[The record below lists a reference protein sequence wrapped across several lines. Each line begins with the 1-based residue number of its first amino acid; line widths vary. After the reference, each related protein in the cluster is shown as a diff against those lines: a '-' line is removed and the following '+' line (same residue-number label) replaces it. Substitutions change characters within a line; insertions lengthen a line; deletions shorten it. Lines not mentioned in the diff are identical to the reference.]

1 MSWQAWVFILL
12 APIGLLAVAIGVIG
26 RKIYANERP
35 SNASRVAPATVIGLG
50 IIGIATLVLITGVFT
65 IIGTRQIGIAT
76 SFGRPTG
83 TTFENGLHWKAPWA
97 NVTEMDGSIQYDSY
111 KREGEQDNP
120 VNVRLGNNSIAAA
133 DVTIRWEIKQEAAP
147 ELFVQYKTFDK
158 VRQNLIER
166 NLQVALNQV
175 FQSFDPFSGRWA
187 AGVPL
192 SSFADDAK
200 TKLNTIV
207 GSQVNILDI
216 SIAKLDYDDKT
227 EEVLSRQ
234 NNERVN
240 TELAKQQVKTAEETA
255 KAATAKAEQ
264 QVLTAEAEKR
274 AAELRAQQPPPNLPA
289 AVADCIRKLSDAQK
303 DPSGCWGQI
312 GGTPLITLPRP

>member
-12 APIGLLAVAIGVIG
+12 APIGLLAVAIGVIKQNKTTG
-26 RKIYANERP
+26 EKP
-35 SNASRVAPATVIGLG
+35 G
-50 IIGIATLVLITGVFT
+50 IFVIGIALITVATLFLILGAFT
-65 IIGTRQIGIAT
+65 IIGTRQVGIAT

-97 NVTEMDGSIQYDSY
+97 NVTEMDGSIQYNSY

-133 DVTIRWEIKQEAAP
+133 DVTIRWEIKQPAAP

-158 VRQNLIER
+158 VRENLIER

-175 FQSFDPFSGRWA
+175 FQSFDPLSSQWVNGA
-187 AGVPL
+187 PL
-192 SSFADDAK
+192 SDFANDAK
-200 TKLNTIV
+200 EKLNTIV
-207 GSQVNILDI
+207 GGQVNILDI
-216 SIAKLDYDDKT
+216 SIAKLDYDDRT
-227 EEVLSRQ
+227 EDKLNRQ
-234 NNERVN
+234 NEERAN
-240 TELAKQQVKTAEETA
+240 TEVARQQVKTAEEQA
-255 KAATAKAEQ
+255 KAATAQAEQ
-264 QVLTAEAEKR
+264 QILTAEAEKQ

-312 GGTPLITLPRP
+312 GGAPLITLPRP